1 MDSMNP
7 NPAQQLAKLGKA
19 IKGMGPAVA
28 PRQACS
34 VNEQMARSVELSR
47 RRSVFRGRMAA
58 IRYRVQ
64 DQGRET
70 AGKLMA
76 DRMMRAVR
84 IDRYLRN
91 ASLALCILAILA
103 GLAFIATNAIGGAA

>member
-19 IKGMGPAVA
+19 IKGLGPAVA
-28 PRQACS
+28 PQQASS
-34 VNEQMARSVELSR
+34 VNAQMARSVVLTQR
-47 RRSVFRGRMAA
+47 RAAFRGRMAA

-64 DQGRET
+64 DQGRDA

-76 DRMMRAVR
+76 ERMMRAVR

-91 ASLALCILAILA
+91 AGLVLGALAIMA
-103 GLAFIATNAIGGAA
+103 GLAAIAAGSIGGAA